1 MGEFS
6 WTVHAD
12 QGPNPVKA
20 GSLFN
25 FIMNQDDGDMTKI
38 VIDYIIIVAI
48 LINITGLHSQLE
60 QLVTSL
66 GGLHSVLFKVF
77 QISEYSVKW

>member
-1 MGEFS
+1 MI
-6 WTVHAD
+6 
-12 QGPNPVKA
+12 K
-20 GSLFN
+20 
-25 FIMNQDDGDMTKI
+25 DDDDDDVTKI
-38 VIDYIIIVAI
+38 VIDYIIIIAI

-77 QISEYSVKW
+77 QISEY

>member
-1 MGEFS
+1 MGDFS

-12 QGPNPVKA
+12 QGPNPAKA

-38 VIDYIIIVAI
+38 VIDY
-48 LINITGLHSQLE
+48 
-60 QLVTSL
+60 
-66 GGLHSVLFKVF
+66 
-77 QISEYSVKW
+77 VKMMVI